1 MGTIVTYANQFVLCT
16 VCYAFVFAIYGCII
30 YNLLKFIFRVTVNA
44 YKLIKSDWDAWYSG
58 KKNNEKRGN
67 RYDNN

>member
-1 MGTIVTYANQFVLCT
+1 MEFWVTYANQFAIYT
-16 VCYAFVFAIYGCII
+16 VCYALIFAIYGCII
-30 YNLLKFIFRVTVNA
+30 YNLLKFIFQVAVNA
-44 YKLIKSDWDAWYSG
+44 YKLIKSDWEAWRSG